1 MSRKLETRRAQ
12 AMQLDPADLVHLL
25 ERLLACLD
33 TDPEVASAWEQE
45 TDRRENAF
53 ASGAAKDLPSH
64 EALTRLRAKL

>member
-1 MSRKLETRRAQ
+1 
-12 AMQLDPADLVHLL
+12 MQLDPADLVHLL
-25 ERLLACLD
+25 ERLIACLD

-53 ASGAAKDLPSH
+53 ASGATKDLPSH